1 MRVPHPA
8 QNLAPMMIGNWHE
21 GHFLTFA
28 PMISPPGS
36 LDALPGESI
45 AAALCPFLPFLPFSG
60 AGATLLDFLEPNSPG
75 SLMALSSL
83 GTLPLG
89 ELPGPPSRAAASF
102 RMRLASF
109 SAGVRFRRFLS
120 FRFFLAL
127 SPSTESSGVS
137 ARPR

>member
-1 MRVPHPA
+1 M
-8 QNLAPMMIGNWHE
+8 
-21 GHFLTFA
+21 
-28 PMISPPGS
+28 
-36 LDALPGESI
+36 
-45 AAALCPFLPFLPFSG
+45 
-60 AGATLLDFLEPNSPG
+60 LDFLEPNSPG

-89 ELPGPPSRAAASF
+89 ELPGPPSLAAALNPSF

>member
-1 MRVPHPA
+1 M
-8 QNLAPMMIGNWHE
+8 
-21 GHFLTFA
+21 
-28 PMISPPGS
+28 
-36 LDALPGESI
+36 LDV
-45 AAALCPFLPFLPFSG
+45 
-60 AGATLLDFLEPNSPG
+60 LEPNSPG

-89 ELPGPPSRAAASF
+89 ELPGPPSRAAASSF